1 MNCLAIMHKT
11 NVTFNY
17 NFLSFQKF
25 ITQSMLD
32 FFRFEPGELTVKA
45 MRMKYGCMCGGNK

>member
-11 NVTFNY
+11 NFTFNY

-45 MRMKYGCMCGGNK
+45 MRIKYRCMCGGNK